1 MADEF
6 NIQVKNNIGQAS
18 KKDIRK
24 ITVSQKSSRKSV
36 KIDSGGP
43 PGHFKLKDRQDCLT
57 IKVDPSNRNL
67 HSIQV
72 LLPSFS
78 DLTFTPGKNEEIPIT
93 YSHVHRKPCLRITE
107 AEPTWELN
115 ITIPMIPPGSNLTDN
130 VTLEDD
136 RPGG

>member
-1 MADEF
+1 MADGF
-6 NIQVKNNIGQAS
+6 KIQIKNNIGQAS

-24 ITVSQKSSRKSV
+24 ITVSQKSSGKNV
-36 KIDSGGP
+36 TIDSGGP
-43 PGHFKLKDRQDCLT
+43 PGHFRLKDPQDCLT
-57 IKVDPSNRNL
+57 IKVDPSNRKL

-78 DLTFTPGKNEEIPIT
+78 DLTFTPGKNEEIPII
-93 YSHVHRKPCLRITE
+93 YSHVHRTPCLRIPG

-115 ITIPMIPPGSNLTDN
+115 ITIPLIPPGSNPTDN

-136 RPGG
+136 KPGG